1 MNSIFNAVY
10 ALIFLSFLR
19 KVGSVVTCDI
29 DDCISEFHVDSSG
42 CWNLLIGDVP
52 VAYSFNRTKIRMLAK
67 DIKKAVPR
75 LGNRI
80 RLVEDEDEDCLNP
93 DQIPGLSVD
102 ELIAVGMTIRRWDDS

>member
-19 KVGSVVTCDI
+19 KVGSVVTCDM
-29 DDCISEFHVDSSG
+29 DDGISEFHVDSSG
-42 CWNLLIGDVP
+42 CWNLFIGEVP
-52 VAYSFNRTKIRMLAK
+52 VAYSYSRTNIRMLARE
-67 DIKKAVPR
+67 IKQAAPR

-93 DQIPGLSVD
+93 DRIPGITPD
-102 ELIAVGMTIRRWDDS
+102 ELIVVGMLIRRWDG